1 MTGSLTVVKW
11 KKDDVTIDLTDFH
24 YQFTSDLSELDI
36 DSVDATDAGSYQCI
50 AQDADKKQ
58 FKVSSCTRL
67 DLGGTTNL
75 AIIFM
80 LT

>member
-50 AQDADKKQ
+50 AQDADKKIYESNS
-58 FKVSSCTRL
+58 KSLRV
-67 DLGGTTNL
+67 LG
-75 AIIFM
+75 
-80 LT
+80 